1 MSDRDRLQHGM
12 ERDDVRDALTT
23 GRFRDDVDARRRSEG
38 GRRDRNSDVHLQR
51 EHAIVGAQEYRLR

>member
-1 MSDRDRLQHGM
+1 M